1 MRFFNP
7 DNWLWRGFGR
17 LADFFILSILW
28 MVCSIPLVTVGAASI
43 ALYDTVA
50 HCFRYQEGEMVG
62 RFFRTFK
69 RELVRGILL
78 TVVWAVVG
86 CLFNVS
92 YQILGQLGEDSSF
105 WSVFSLVYFVLLMIP
120 VGVGIWAIG
129 LESRFAYSFGQLH
142 KNAVMFTLG
151 YFPRTLAV
159 VLIFVLFYNVLI
171 NLPFLVMFLPAVMVN
186 LQSMFMEPA
195 FRKFMPEENEEASL

>member
-1 MRFFNP
+1 MNFFNP

-17 LADFFILSILW
+17 LADFFLLSALW
-28 MVCSIPLVTVGAASI
+28 LVCSIPVVTIGAASI

-50 HCFRYQEGEMVG
+50 HCFRYQEGAMVS

-69 RELVRGILL
+69 RELRRGILL
-78 TVVWAVVG
+78 TVVWAVIG
-86 CLFNVS
+86 CLFNFS
-92 YQILGQLGEDSSF
+92 YQIVTQLGEGGSF

-120 VGVGIWAIG
+120 VGIAIWAIG
-129 LESRFAYSFGQLH
+129 LESRFAYTVRQLH

-171 NLPFLVMFLPAVMVN
+171 NLPFMLMFLPAVMVN
-186 LQSMFMEPA
+186 FQSMVMEPV
-195 FRKFMPEENEEASL
+195 FRKFMPEEE